1 VKILFEIN
9 FSGKVHMVAPLTWLG
24 YLTGALCCV
33 CAFLN
38 ILRFIPLFGY
48 YGVENEVLDLCVN
61 HCNTDL
67 VPAC

>member
-1 VKILFEIN
+1 
-9 FSGKVHMVAPLTWLG
+9 MVAPLTWLG

-48 YGVENEVLDLCVN
+48 YGVENEVLELCVN
-61 HCNTDL
+61 HCNTEL

>member
-1 VKILFEIN
+1 
-9 FSGKVHMVAPLTWLG
+9 MVGPLTWLG

-48 YGVENEVLDLCVN
+48 YGVETEVG
-61 HCNTDL
+61 
-67 VPAC
+67 A